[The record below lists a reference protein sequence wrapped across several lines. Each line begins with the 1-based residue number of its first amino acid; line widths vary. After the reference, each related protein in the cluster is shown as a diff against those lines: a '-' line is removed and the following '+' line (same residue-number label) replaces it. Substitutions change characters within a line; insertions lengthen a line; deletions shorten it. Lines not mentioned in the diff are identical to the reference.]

1 MLEEPQNTVFENIRN
16 NYALPLFL
24 LIQRNRVAM
33 KVSVFVATSLDGYI
47 ARPDGDINW
56 LMEADESGGKE
67 DYGYKE
73 FSDTV
78 DCMVMGRNSM
88 EKAMSFPEWPYEG
101 KRVIVLSNT
110 LKEAPS
116 QLQDKVELYSGS
128 LIKLVTELKNDG
140 CKRIYIDGG
149 KTIQS
154 FINEGLVTD
163 ITITKIPVLLGEGLS
178 LFGKTKHD
186 IKLKHIESKS
196 YPGGFVKSTYEV

>member
-1 MLEEPQNTVFENIRN
+1 
-16 NYALPLFL
+16 
-24 LIQRNRVAM
+24 M
-33 KVSVFVATSLDGYI
+33 KVSAFIATSLDGYI
-47 ARPDGDINW
+47 ARPDGDIDW
-56 LMEADESGGKE
+56 LMNADNSGGKE

-88 EKAMSFPEWPYEG
+88 EMVMSFPEWPYEG
-101 KRVIVLSNT
+101 KREVVLSNA
-110 LKEAPS
+110 LKETPS
-116 QLQDKVELYSGS
+116 QVKDKVELYSGS

-154 FINEGLVTD
+154 FINKDLITD
-163 ITITKIPVLLGEGLS
+163 ITITKIPILLGEGLS

-196 YPGGFVKSTYEV
+196 YPSGFVKSIYEV

>member
-1 MLEEPQNTVFENIRN
+1 
-16 NYALPLFL
+16 
-24 LIQRNRVAM
+24 M
-33 KVSVFVATSLDGYI
+33 KVSAFIATSLDGYI
-47 ARPDGDINW
+47 ARPDGDIEW
-56 LMEADESGGKE
+56 LMNADNSGGKE

-78 DCMVMGRNSM
+78 DCMVIGRNSM
-88 EKAMSFPEWPYEG
+88 EKVMSFPEWPYES
-101 KRVIVLSNT
+101 KRVVVLSNT
-110 LKEAPS
+110 LKETPS
-116 QLQDKVELYSGS
+116 QLKDKVELYSGS
-128 LIKLVTELKNDG
+128 LKKLVTALENEG

-154 FINEGLVTD
+154 FINEALLTD

-196 YPGGFVKSTYEV
+196 YPSGFVKSTYEI